1 MWVIDRMR
9 MGPGQAAGWLRERG
23 ASGVGL
29 AWRQSLLTVG
39 GFHLHVKHL
48 YFSLLNVSLS
58 YSAASNCPSHT
69 DDIAP
74 LLVSTQLYCM
84 HRLKWLYQQ

>member
-48 YFSLLNVSLS
+48 YFPCSMSHCHTLLRATAPATLTTSLHCLLARS
-58 YSAASNCPSHT
+58 YTVC
-69 DDIAP
+69 IA
-74 LLVSTQLYCM
+74 
-84 HRLKWLYQQ
+84 